1 MVSIQEVSMAGF
13 FAAIL
18 AAAGLIGIYAYGRI
32 KRIMKFFGFDMHR
45 VIFKI
50 LNVLLAAGVA
60 WICSRMRQTIAMAAL
75 HVIVL
80 SAALDIAALICRRVY
95 GKKKQNRFTEICRK
109 LYGSGLIPV
118 LLTAVIFAYGF
129 VNMNHP
135 VRTEYTVETEKNTG
149 NYKIVLITDTH
160 YATIQNTGLL
170 KEKIEEINAEEPDIV
185 ILGGDIVEE
194 GTTKEKMR
202 EVFQRLGGL
211 KSRYGIYYVYGNH
224 DRQPYTS
231 TPAYTQEELSGTIE
245 ENGIIILE
253 DTYIEINEDLVL
265 AGRADAAWGNS
276 SGRASSEE
284 LLKGADREKYIIVAD
299 HQPIEAEAN
308 DAQGADL
315 ELSGHTHAGQIWP
328 VGCFTELMGGL
339 NYGEYQQGNCKVIVS
354 SGFTG
359 WGYPV
364 RTQGKCEYAVI
375 NVIQKTDG

>member
-1 MVSIQEVSMAGF
+1 MAVF
-13 FAAIL
+13 FLVIP
-18 AAAGLIGIYAYGRI
+18 AAAVLIGVYAYFLIR
-32 KRIMKFFGFDMHR
+32 RIMKFYGLDMR
-45 VIFKI
+45 RKLLKI
-50 LNVLLAAGVA
+50 VNILLAVCVV
-60 WICSRMRQTIAMAAL
+60 WICSRMRHTIAMAML

-80 SAALDIAALICRRVY
+80 SIVLDIAAAVCRKTFRN
-95 GKKKQNRFTEICRK
+95 KRKNRFTEACRK
-109 LYGSGLIPV
+109 LYGSGLVPV
-118 LLTAVIFAYGF
+118 LLTAAIFAYGYM
-129 VNMNHP
+129 NMNHP
-135 VRTEYTVETEKNTG
+135 VKTEYTITTEKNVRD
-149 NYKIVLITDTH
+149 YKIVLITDTH
-160 YATIQNTGLL
+160 YATIQNTDLL
-170 KEKIEEINAEEPDIV
+170 KEKIEEINAQEPDIV

-202 EVFQRLGGL
+202 EVFQRLGGI

-231 TPAYTQEELSGTIE
+231 TPAYTQEELSDTIT

-253 DTYIEINEDLVL
+253 DSCMEINDDLVL

-284 LLKGADREKYIIVAD
+284 LLKGTDREKYIIVAD
-299 HQPIEAEAN
+299 HQPIEAEEN

-328 VGCFTELMGGL
+328 VGCFTALMGGL

-364 RTQGKCEYAVI
+364 RTQEHCEYVVVNI
-375 NVIQKTDG
+375 KKDF